1 MRFIPNALYAPLA
14 AVLLCTAPAHAVDVS
29 GAHRTRGV
37 GQFSCAQFIEAK
49 ASDAT
54 LYRTFGGWI
63 DGFISAVNFYEERT
77 FDIAPWQSTDVIAE
91 GLAAYCAK
99 NADLPFEEAVKRLI
113 EDLSSQR
120 LVEASKLLLVEERL
134 NGKDIRLPVYTA
146 IIERAQT
153 RLKTL
158 GYYEAE
164 VTGAFDAPTRAALKR
179 FQKRSSRPQTG
190 LPDQV
195 TLLLLFDQSAQAV
208 KQAQ

>member
-1 MRFIPNALYAPLA
+1 MRFMPAALYGLLMGA
-14 AVLLCTAPAHAVDVS
+14 LLCAAPAYAVDMN

-37 GQFSCAQFIEAK
+37 GQFTCAQFVEAK
-49 ASDAT
+49 ANDAA

-99 NADLPFEEAVKRLI
+99 NAALPFEEAVKRLI

-120 LVEASKLLLVEERL
+120 LVEASKLLLLEERI
-134 NGKDIRLPVYTA
+134 NGQDVRLPVYTA
-146 IIERAQT
+146 VIERAQA
-153 RLKTL
+153 RLKAL
-158 GYYEAE
+158 GYYDSEA
-164 VTGAFDAPTRAALKR
+164 TSAFDAPTRHALKR
-179 FQKRSSRPQTG
+179 FQRLSGRPETG

-195 TLLLLFDQSAQAV
+195 TLLLLFDQSAPAFQ
-208 KQAQ
+208 